1 MRLEFPLVQGAA
13 AQKAL
18 IERMHKRFYE
28 VVPYVPVGQ
37 FYAPIAYRNNLS
49 GILDTVRLVLWNIEK
64 K

>member
-1 MRLEFPLVQGAA
+1 
-13 AQKAL
+13 
-18 IERMHKRFYE
+18 MHKRFYE